1 MRGYLMYFKVPLRMF
16 QHDKLKNL
24 SDIFLYSF
32 LCGFAQEDKSA
43 VFSHYTNQQLVDI
56 FGCSSQT
63 ISNSITRLVKLGLVK
78 RVDDTRFSDK
88 TNDFFCKRTLI
99 TDPDLYRE
107 YSQESYISVNTN
119 WLSDWK
125 LPFRAVQLL
134 AIMWSTYYQ
143 SGKDKFVE
151 FDIHTVMT
159 IMGNVNY
166 RTYINN
172 FNLLKELGLIKEL
185 TEKHDPKKLIEL
197 SVEYLGKE
205 VNPEEVLVSTV
216 EAENVKSSV
225 GKFKYMVSYFVKFL
239 RQKSSKVVKNL
250 LHKLDPSI
258 TVKKTLEP
266 VWQAFNYY
274 ERHSIRASMP
284 EDADPTDGYFVQGE
298 IYG

>member
-1 MRGYLMYFKVPLRMF
+1 MF

-99 TDPDLYRE
+99 TDPALYRE

-172 FNLLKELGLIKEL
+172 FNLLKELGLVKEL
-185 TEKHDPKKLIEL
+185 TEKHNPKKLIEL

-266 VWQAFNYY
+266 VWQAFDYY
-274 ERHSIRASMP
+274 ERQSIRSQIP
-284 EDADPTDGYFVQGE
+284 EDADHRNGYFVQGE

>member
-1 MRGYLMYFKVPLRMF
+1 MF
-16 QHDKLKNL
+16 QHEELKNL

-32 LCGFAQEDKSA
+32 LCGFAQDDKTA

-99 TDPDLYRE
+99 TDPALYRE
-107 YSQESYISVNTN
+107 YTKENWYISVNTN

-258 TVKKTLEP
+258 TVKRTLEP

-274 ERHSIRASMP
+274 ERQSIRASMP

>member
-1 MRGYLMYFKVPLRMF
+1 MYFKVPLRMF
-16 QHDKLKNL
+16 QHEELKNL

-32 LCGFAQEDKSA
+32 LCGFAQDDKTA

-78 RVDDTRFSDK
+78 RVEDTRFSDK

-99 TDPDLYRE
+99 TDPALYRE

-151 FDIHTVMT
+151 FDTHTVMT

-216 EAENVKSSV
+216 KSENVKSSV

-274 ERHSIRASMP
+274 ERQSIRDSMP

>member
-1 MRGYLMYFKVPLRMF
+1 MF

-99 TDPDLYRE
+99 TDPALYRE
-107 YSQESYISVNTN
+107 YTQESYISVNTN

-134 AIMWSTYYQ
+134 AFLWSNYYVD
-143 SGKDKFVE
+143 GKNRFIE
-151 FDIHTVMT
+151 YDIHTVMASL
-159 IMGNVNY
+159 GNVNY

-172 FNLLKELGLIKEL
+172 FNLLKELGLIKEI

-274 ERHSIRASMP
+274 ERQSIRASMP

>member
-99 TDPDLYRE
+99 TDPALYRE

-172 FNLLKELGLIKEL
+172 FNLLKELGLVKEL

-266 VWQAFNYY
+266 VWQAFDYY
-274 ERHSIRASMP
+274 ERQSIRSQIP
-284 EDADPTDGYFVQGE
+284 EDADPRNGYFVQGE

>member
-1 MRGYLMYFKVPLRMF
+1 MYFKVPLRMF

-99 TDPDLYRE
+99 TDPALYRE

-216 EAENVKSSV
+216 EVENVKYSV

-274 ERHSIRASMP
+274 ERQSIRASMP

>member
-1 MRGYLMYFKVPLRMF
+1 MF

-99 TDPDLYRE
+99 TDPALYRE

-172 FNLLKELGLIKEL
+172 FNLLKELGLVKEL
-185 TEKHDPKKLIEL
+185 TEKHNPKKLIEL

-216 EAENVKSSV
+216 KAENVKSSV

-258 TVKKTLEP
+258 NVKRTLEP

-274 ERHSIRASMP
+274 ERQSIRASMP

>member
-1 MRGYLMYFKVPLRMF
+1 MYFKVPLRMF

-99 TDPDLYRE
+99 TDPALYRE

-172 FNLLKELGLIKEL
+172 FNLLKELGLVKEL

-216 EAENVKSSV
+216 EAENVKYSV
-225 GKFKYMVSYFVKFL
+225 GKFKYMVTYFVKFL

-266 VWQAFNYY
+266 VWQAFDYY
-274 ERHSIRASMP
+274 ERQSIRSRIP
-284 EDADPTDGYFVQGE
+284 EDTDPRNGYFVQGE

>member
-32 LCGFAQEDKSA
+32 LCGFVQEDKSA

-99 TDPDLYRE
+99 TDPSLYRE

-143 SGKDKFVE
+143 SGKDKFIE

-172 FNLLKELGLIKEL
+172 FNLLKELGLVKEL

-205 VNPEEVLVSTV
+205 VNPEEVLGSTV
-216 EAENVKSSV
+216 ETENIKSSV
-225 GKFKYMVSYFVKFL
+225 GKLKSVVSYFVKFL
-239 RQKSSKVVKNL
+239 RQKSSKVVKEL
-250 LHKLDPSI
+250 LRKLDGSI
-258 TVKKTLEP
+258 TVKQRLEP
-266 VWQAFNYY
+266 VWQAFDYY
-274 ERHSIRASMP
+274 ERQSIRSQIP
-284 EDADPTDGYFVQGE
+284 EDADPRDGYFVQGE
-298 IYG
+298 GYA

>member
-1 MRGYLMYFKVPLRMF
+1 MF

-99 TDPDLYRE
+99 TDPALYRE

-216 EAENVKSSV
+216 EVENVKYSV

-274 ERHSIRASMP
+274 ERQSIRASMP

>member
-1 MRGYLMYFKVPLRMF
+1 MYFKVPLRMF

-99 TDPDLYRE
+99 TDPALYRE

-134 AIMWSTYYQ
+134 AIMWSTYYK

-151 FDIHTVMT
+151 FDIHTIMT

-172 FNLLKELGLIKEL
+172 FNLLKELGLVKEL
-185 TEKHDPKKLIEL
+185 TEKHNPKKLIEL

-205 VNPEEVLVSTV
+205 VNLEEVLVSTV
-216 EAENVKSSV
+216 KAENVKSSV

-274 ERHSIRASMP
+274 ERQSIRASMP

>member
-1 MRGYLMYFKVPLRMF
+1 MYFKVPLRMF

-99 TDPDLYRE
+99 TDPALYRE

-134 AIMWSTYYQ
+134 SIMWSTYYQ

-172 FNLLKELGLIKEL
+172 FNLLKELGLVKEL

-205 VNPEEVLVSTV
+205 VNPEEVIESTV
-216 EAENVKSSV
+216 DIESAKSSV

-274 ERHSIRASMP
+274 ERQSIRASMP

>member
-43 VFSHYTNQQLVDI
+43 VFSHYTNQQLVGI

-99 TDPDLYRE
+99 TDPALYRE

-258 TVKKTLEP
+258 TVKRTLEP

-274 ERHSIRASMP
+274 ERQSIRASMP
-284 EDADPTDGYFVQGE
+284 EDADPTDGYFVQG
-298 IYG
+298 

>member
-1 MRGYLMYFKVPLRMF
+1 MYFKVPLRMF

-99 TDPDLYRE
+99 TDPALYRE

-172 FNLLKELGLIKEL
+172 FNLLKELGLVKEL
-185 TEKHDPKKLIEL
+185 TEKHDPKKLIEI

-216 EAENVKSSV
+216 EAENVKYSV
-225 GKFKYMVSYFVKFL
+225 GKFKYMVTYFVKFL

-266 VWQAFNYY
+266 VWQAFDYY
-274 ERHSIRASMP
+274 ERQSIRSRIP
-284 EDADPTDGYFVQGE
+284 EDTDPRNGYFVQGE

>member
-1 MRGYLMYFKVPLRMF
+1 MF
-16 QHDKLKNL
+16 QHEELKNL

-32 LCGFAQEDKSA
+32 LCGFAQDDKTA

-78 RVDDTRFSDK
+78 RVNDTRFSDK

-99 TDPDLYRE
+99 TDPALYRE
-107 YSQESYISVNTN
+107 YTKENWYISVNTN

-258 TVKKTLEP
+258 TVKRTLEP

-274 ERHSIRASMP
+274 ERQSIRASMP

>member
-1 MRGYLMYFKVPLRMF
+1 MYFKVPLRMF

-99 TDPDLYRE
+99 TDSALYRE

-258 TVKKTLEP
+258 TVKRTLEP

-274 ERHSIRASMP
+274 ERQSIRSQIP
-284 EDADPTDGYFVQGE
+284 EDADPRNGYFVQGE

>member
-99 TDPDLYRE
+99 TDPALYRE

-216 EAENVKSSV
+216 KAENVKSSV
-225 GKFKYMVSYFVKFL
+225 GKFKYMVSYFVKIL

-274 ERHSIRASMP
+274 ERQSIRASMP

>member
-99 TDPDLYRE
+99 TDPALYRE
-107 YSQESYISVNTN
+107 YSQESYFSVNTN

-172 FNLLKELGLIKEL
+172 FNLLKELGLVKEL

-216 EAENVKSSV
+216 EAENVKYSV
-225 GKFKYMVSYFVKFL
+225 GKFKYMVTYFVKFL

-266 VWQAFNYY
+266 VWQAFDYY
-274 ERHSIRASMP
+274 ERQSIRSRIT
-284 EDADPTDGYFVQGE
+284 EDTDPRNGYFVQGE

>member
-16 QHDKLKNL
+16 QHEELKNL

-99 TDPDLYRE
+99 TDPALYRE

-216 EAENVKSSV
+216 KAENVKSSV

-258 TVKKTLEP
+258 TVKRTLEP

-274 ERHSIRASMP
+274 ERQSIRDSMP

>member
-1 MRGYLMYFKVPLRMF
+1 MYFKVPLRMF

-99 TDPDLYRE
+99 TDPALYRE

-258 TVKKTLEP
+258 TVKRTLEP

-274 ERHSIRASMP
+274 ERQSIRASMP

>member
-1 MRGYLMYFKVPLRMF
+1 MYFKVPLRMF

-99 TDPDLYRE
+99 TDPALYRE

-216 EAENVKSSV
+216 KAENVKSSV

-239 RQKSSKVVKNL
+239 RQKSSKIVKNL

-274 ERHSIRASMP
+274 ERQSIRDSMP

>member
-1 MRGYLMYFKVPLRMF
+1 MYFKVPLRMF

-99 TDPDLYRE
+99 TDSALYRE

-172 FNLLKELGLIKEL
+172 FNLLKELGLVKEL

-250 LHKLDPSI
+250 LRKLDPSI
-258 TVKKTLEP
+258 TVKRTLEP

-274 ERHSIRASMP
+274 ERQSIRASMP

>member
-1 MRGYLMYFKVPLRMF
+1 MYFKVPLRMF

-99 TDPDLYRE
+99 TDPALYRE

-172 FNLLKELGLIKEL
+172 FNLLKELGLVKEL

-216 EAENVKSSV
+216 ETENVKYSV
-225 GKFKYMVSYFVKFL
+225 GKFKYMVTYFVKFL

-266 VWQAFNYY
+266 VWQAFDYY
-274 ERHSIRASMP
+274 ERQSIRSRIP
-284 EDADPTDGYFVQGE
+284 EDTDPRNGYFVQGE

>member
-1 MRGYLMYFKVPLRMF
+1 MF
-16 QHDKLKNL
+16 QHEELKNL

-32 LCGFAQEDKSA
+32 LCGFAKEDKTA

-99 TDPDLYRE
+99 TDPALYRE
-107 YSQESYISVNTN
+107 YAQELYISVNTN

-134 AIMWSTYYQ
+134 AFLWSNYYVD
-143 SGKDKFVE
+143 GKNRFIE
-151 FDIHTVMT
+151 YDIHTVMASL
-159 IMGNVNY
+159 GNVNY

-197 SVEYLGKE
+197 CVEYLGKE

-216 EAENVKSSV
+216 EAENVKSYV

-274 ERHSIRASMP
+274 ERQSIRASMP

>member
-99 TDPDLYRE
+99 TDPALFRE

-172 FNLLKELGLIKEL
+172 FNLLKELGLVKEL

-266 VWQAFNYY
+266 VWQAFDYY
-274 ERHSIRASMP
+274 ERQSIRSQIP
-284 EDADPTDGYFVQGE
+284 EDADPRNGYFVQGE

>member
-99 TDPDLYRE
+99 TDPALYRE

-250 LHKLDPSI
+250 LHKLDHSI

-274 ERHSIRASMP
+274 ERQSIRASMP

>member
-1 MRGYLMYFKVPLRMF
+1 MF
-16 QHDKLKNL
+16 QHEELKNL

-43 VFSHYTNQQLVDI
+43 VFSHYTNQQLVNI

-63 ISNSITRLVKLGLVK
+63 ISNSITRLVNLGLVK

-99 TDPDLYRE
+99 TDPALYRE
-107 YSQESYISVNTN
+107 YTKDNWYITVNTN

-172 FNLLKELGLIKEL
+172 FNLLKELGLVKEI

-197 SVEYLGKE
+197 SVEYLGEE
-205 VNPEEVLVSTV
+205 VKPEEVMQSTV
-216 EAENVKSSV
+216 EAESVKSSV
-225 GKFKYMVSYFVKFL
+225 GKFKSMVSYFVKFL

-258 TVKKTLEP
+258 SVKRTLEP
-266 VWQAFNYY
+266 VWQAFDYY
-274 ERHSIRASMP
+274 ERQSIRSQIP
-284 EDADPTDGYFVQGE
+284 EDADPRNGYFVQGE

>member
-16 QHDKLKNL
+16 QHEELKNL

-99 TDPDLYRE
+99 TDPALYRE

-172 FNLLKELGLIKEL
+172 FNLLKELGLVKEL

-216 EAENVKSSV
+216 EVENVKYSV

-258 TVKKTLEP
+258 TVKRTLEP
-266 VWQAFNYY
+266 LWQAFDYY
-274 ERHSIRASMP
+274 DRQSIRSRIP
-284 EDADPTDGYFVQGE
+284 EDADPRDGYFVQGE
-298 IYG
+298 GYA

>member
-1 MRGYLMYFKVPLRMF
+1 MF
-16 QHDKLKNL
+16 QHEELKNL

-43 VFSHYTNQQLVDI
+43 VFSHYTNQQLVNI

-63 ISNSITRLVKLGLVK
+63 ISNSITRLVNLGLVK

-99 TDPDLYRE
+99 TDPALYCE
-107 YSQESYISVNTN
+107 YTKDNWYISVNTN

-172 FNLLKELGLIKEL
+172 FNLLKELGLVKEI

-197 SVEYLGKE
+197 SVEYLGEE
-205 VNPEEVLVSTV
+205 VKPEEVMQSTV
-216 EAENVKSSV
+216 EAESVKSSV
-225 GKFKYMVSYFVKFL
+225 GKFKSMVSYFVKFL

-258 TVKKTLEP
+258 TVKRTLEP
-266 VWQAFNYY
+266 VWQAFDYY
-274 ERHSIRASMP
+274 ERQSIRSQIP
-284 EDADPTDGYFVQGE
+284 EDADPRNGYFVQGE
-298 IYG
+298 IYA

>member
-1 MRGYLMYFKVPLRMF
+1 MYFKVPLRMF

-99 TDPDLYRE
+99 TDPALYRE

-172 FNLLKELGLIKEL
+172 FNLLKELGLVKEL

-216 EAENVKSSV
+216 EAENVKYSV
-225 GKFKYMVSYFVKFL
+225 GKFKYMVTYFVKFL

-266 VWQAFNYY
+266 VWQAFDYY
-274 ERHSIRASMP
+274 ERQSIRSRIP
-284 EDADPTDGYFVQGE
+284 EDTDPRNGYFVQGE
-298 IYG
+298 IYA

>member
-99 TDPDLYRE
+99 TDPALYRE

-172 FNLLKELGLIKEL
+172 FNLLKELGLVKEL

-216 EAENVKSSV
+216 EAENVKYSV
-225 GKFKYMVSYFVKFL
+225 GKFKYMVTYFVKFL

-266 VWQAFNYY
+266 VWQAFDYY
-274 ERHSIRASMP
+274 ERQSIRSRIT
-284 EDADPTDGYFVQGE
+284 EDTDPRNGYFVQGE